1 MRKVLLLSTL
11 VLALLGSIV
20 YIDYSTQLDVDYRK
34 EGMVIQPPFN
44 LLNINRDA
52 LSTLSSSLP
61 STHLIS
67 AYYYIDDSDMEDYR
81 FFTLNTFDLTY
92 LFTEEDV
99 KDKVYYE
106 SYLNSSLKNI
116 PKEYSPNK
124 RLVNGAPAILYHYQ
138 RDMGDNILI
147 PTKVV
152 IICCNKKAYYLE
164 VAAIGNVDKWFD
176 KVEQSISFS
185 DFAKMRRYSIAFMV
199 LLSIVVIV
207 ALVFIIR
214 EIITLFR
221 NNLKQKSK
229 LIWINKRA
237 YNLYR
242 YIKFT
247 IVFGLLAGLIAF
259 CCVGDL
265 GGVSGMLII
274 LIETLVKN
282 GLMLVYLR
290 KKATQEYSED
300 YLVPLWFKDKF
311 YKYLNNR
318 SELRAILL
326 FLYMPLFYIIPLPFG
341 TCLIVVYII
350 PVCLLIGIYL
360 GFRWIKAGKN
370 ESL

>member
-147 PTKVV
+147 LTKVV

-164 VAAIGNVDKWFD
+164 VSAIGNVDKWLD

-185 DFAKMRRYSIAFMV
+185 DFAKGRRYGIAFII
-199 LLSIVVIV
+199 LLSIGV
-207 ALVFIIR
+207 AIALSFIIR
-214 EIITLFR
+214 EIITLIK
-221 NNLKQKSK
+221 NCVKQKSK
-229 LIWINKRA
+229 VIWINKRA
-237 YNLYR
+237 HNLYK
-242 YIKFT
+242 YIKAT
-247 IVFGLLAGLIAF
+247 IILGIIVGLIVG
-259 CCVGDL
+259 CSSSDYGGDL
-265 GGVSGMLII
+265 GMLII
-274 LIETLVKN
+274 IETLVKN
-282 GLMLVYLR
+282 GLILVYL
-290 KKATQEYSED
+290 KKIAMQEYSED
-300 YLVPLWFKDKF
+300 YLVPKWFKDKF
-311 YKYLNNR
+311 YKYLNNK

-326 FLYMPLFYIIPLPFG
+326 FLFMPLFYIIPLPCG
-341 TCLIVVYII
+341 TYAIVFYIL
-350 PVCLLIGIYL
+350 PVCLLIGAYWV
-360 GFRWIKAGKN
+360 FKWIKAGKN